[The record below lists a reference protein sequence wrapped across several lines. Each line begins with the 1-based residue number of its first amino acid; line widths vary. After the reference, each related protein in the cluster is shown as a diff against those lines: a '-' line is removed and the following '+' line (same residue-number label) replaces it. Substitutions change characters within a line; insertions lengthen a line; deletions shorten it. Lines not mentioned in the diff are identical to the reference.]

1 MKTIIADNDKKL
13 LLLQSTFIKR
23 SGICSNPLNCTD
35 GSFAIEAIKS
45 TITSEAIL
53 LFLDLN
59 MPEINGWEVL
69 DFISAETFPNPIFV
83 IIVTSS
89 VRQEDRNKA
98 KDYDSVIEFV
108 TKPIKASFLAEI
120 KTRDFF
126 INN

>member
-1 MKTIIADNDKKL
+1 MKTIIADDDKTL
-13 LLLQSTFIKR
+13 LLLHSTFIKR
-23 SGICSNPLNCTD
+23 SGICSDPLNCID
-35 GSFAIEAIKS
+35 GSFAIEAIKA
-45 TITSEAIL
+45 TIQTEPIL